1 MTGSPSRASAVADD
15 EPVKGSPLDT
25 ALFVFSG
32 LTAIWLAALLFQESF
47 QLNHW
52 WFSIIFWAVLAYLV
66 LPRLHRIL
74 SRIYLPDYFIG
85 RGRTSDGLLGDPI
98 NVTLLGSDAAVHTA
112 MLRAGWTRAD
122 EIDATSTRR
131 IIVST
136 VTRRSYDEAPVSP
149 LFVFGRQQDFTYQQE
164 VNGSPGKRHHI
175 RFWRCP
181 PEWVLPGGTDVDW
194 LAAGTYDKSVG
205 FSLFTLQI
213 THKIETDIDEE
224 RDYVIDSLTSSE
236 PGATVRILRNFSTGY
251 HSRNGGGDNIQTDG
265 HLPVIDLR
273 PVDVGSPPAAL
284 APADSR
290 DRRPA
295 PTTFGASLVFLR
307 GLTALMLAVSLW
319 TGDLTVVAGQEVD
332 EYVSVVAGVVG
343 AFALVEV
350 LLAWLLLR
358 GSNRVRI
365 AAMLLSVAAI
375 IAAAA
380 DVVNGGPGITLS
392 TNLIGLGLDIL
403 LIIALTSQRS
413 RTFAHRRSRSRRR
426 NRRLRTTTEGIPQST
441 DHLHE
446 V

>member
-1 MTGSPSRASAVADD
+1 MTGSPSGTGAVADD
-15 EPVKGSPLDT
+15 EPATGSPLDT

-32 LTAIWLAALLFQESF
+32 LAAIWLAALLFQESF
-47 QLNHW
+47 QWNHW
-52 WFSIIFWAVLAYLV
+52 WFTIIFWAVLAYLV

-85 RGRTSDGLLGDPI
+85 RARTSDGLLGDPI
-98 NVTLLGSDAAVHTA
+98 NVTLLGSEAAVHTS

-149 LFVFGRQQDFTYQQE
+149 LFVFGRQQDFAYQQE
-164 VNGSPGKRHHI
+164 VNGNPGKRHHI

-181 PEWVLPGGTDVDW
+181 PGWVLPGGTDVDW

-236 PGATVRILRNFSTGY
+236 PEATVRILRNFSTGY

-273 PVDVGSPPAAL
+273 PVDVGSTAQSL
-284 APADSR
+284 VTDSR

-307 GLTALMLAVSLW
+307 GLTALILAALLW
-319 TGDLTVVAGQEVD
+319 TGDLTVVAGQELD
-332 EYVSVVAGVVG
+332 EYAPVVAGIVG
-343 AFALVEV
+343 AFALLEV

-358 GSNRVRI
+358 GSNRARI
-365 AAMLLSVAAI
+365 AAMLLSVAGI
-375 IAAAA
+375 ITAAT

-392 TNLIGLGLDIL
+392 TNLIGVGLDIL

-413 RTFAHRRSRSRRR
+413 RTYAHRRSGHRTRNRSRQ
-426 NRRLRTTTEGIPQST
+426 NTAEGIPQSPE
-441 DHLHE
+441 HLHE

>member
-1 MTGSPSRASAVADD
+1 MTGSPSGAGAVADD
-15 EPVKGSPLDT
+15 EPAKGSPLDT

-32 LTAIWLAALLFQESF
+32 LAAIWLAALLFQESF
-47 QLNHW
+47 QWNHW
-52 WFSIIFWAVLAYLV
+52 WFTIIFWAVLAYLV

-74 SRIYLPDYFIG
+74 SKIYLPDYFIG
-85 RGRTSDGLLGDPI
+85 RARTSDGLLGDPI
-98 NVTLLGSDAAVHTA
+98 NVTLLGSEAAVHTA

-149 LFVFGRQQDFTYQQE
+149 LFVFGRQQDFAYQQE
-164 VNGSPGKRHHI
+164 VNGNPGKRHHI

-224 RDYVIDSLTSSE
+224 RDYVVDSLTSSE
-236 PGATVRILRNFSTGY
+236 PGATVRVLQNFSTGY

-273 PVDVGSPPAAL
+273 TVDVGTPSEAQTPT
-284 APADSR
+284 DSR

-295 PTTFGASLVFLR
+295 PTTFGASMVFLR
-307 GLTALMLAVSLW
+307 GLTALVLAASLW
-319 TGDLTVVAGQEVD
+319 SGDLTVVAGQEVD
-332 EYVSVVAGVVG
+332 EYVPILAGIVG
-343 AFALVEV
+343 AFALLEV
-350 LLAWLLLR
+350 ILAWLLLR
-358 GSNRVRI
+358 GSNRARI
-365 AAMLLSVAAI
+365 AAMLLSVAGI
-375 IAAAA
+375 ITAAT
-380 DVVNGGPGITLS
+380 DVVNGGPGINFS

-403 LIIALTSQRS
+403 LIIALTSERS
-413 RTFAHRRSRSRRR
+413 RTYAHRRSGQRRKNRRRR
-426 NRRLRTTTEGIPQST
+426 NIAEGIHQST
-441 DHLHE
+441 EHLHE

>member
-1 MTGSPSRASAVADD
+1 MTGSPPGVAPE
-15 EPVKGSPLDT
+15 EPAKGSALDT

-32 LTAIWLAALLFQESF
+32 AAAIWLAALLFQESF
-47 QLNHW
+47 QWNHW

-74 SRIYLPDYFIG
+74 SKIYLPDYFIG
-85 RGRTSDGLLGDPI
+85 RARTSDGLLGDPI
-98 NVTLLGSDAAVHTA
+98 NVTLLGSEAAVHTA

-149 LFVFGRQQDFTYQQE
+149 LFVFSRQQDFAYQQE
-164 VNGSPGKRHHI
+164 VDGNPGKRHHI
-175 RFWRCP
+175 RFWHCP

-224 RDYVIDSLTSSE
+224 RDYVTSSLTTSVPE
-236 PGATVRILRNFSTGY
+236 VTVRVLRNFSTGY

-265 HLPVIDLR
+265 HLPVVDLR
-273 PVDVGSPPAAL
+273 AVPADP
-284 APADSR
+284 APTAQAPTDSR

-295 PTTFGASLVFLR
+295 PTTFGAFLVFLR
-307 GLTALMLAVSLW
+307 GLTALSLAAAVLS
-319 TGDLTVVAGQEVD
+319 GDLTVVAGRSVGT
-332 EYVSVVAGVVG
+332 YALAIAVVVA
-343 AFALVEV
+343 AFAVVEV

-358 GSNRVRI
+358 GSNGARL
-365 AAMLLSVAAI
+365 AAMLLSVWGILLAAV
-375 IAAAA
+375 
-380 DVVNGGPGITLS
+380 DVVNGGPGITFS
-392 TNLIGLGLDIL
+392 TNLIALALDIL
-403 LIIALTSQRS
+403 LILALTSQRS
-413 RTFAHRRSRSRRR
+413 RTYAQRRGTSRLSR
-426 NRRLRTTTEGIPQST
+426 TKAKGIHQPT